1 MAKKGITVRMEESEY
16 ELLLINANG
25 YRSLQQYIH
34 NKLFETVPVIIED
47 IQGKKEICSYFDTM
61 RTEMIKQEKV
71 LRDSISDIANSIED
85 RKKFESILN
94 TMIYQRKQIEY
105 LLNKKLYREF
115 MDDKELA
122 EQEVSDDAS
131 F

>member
-1 MAKKGITVRMEESEY
+1 MAKKGITVRMEKSEY
-16 ELLLINANG
+16 ELLVKNASG

-34 NKLFETVPVIIED
+34 DKLFEDRTLIVED
-47 IQGKKEICSYFDTM
+47 IQGKKEICSYFETM
-61 RTEMIKQEKV
+61 RAEMVKQEKV
-71 LRDSISDIANSIED
+71 LRDSIPDIAISVND
-85 RKKFESILN
+85 RKQLESILN

-105 LLNKKLYREF
+105 LLSKKLYREF

-131 F
+131 Y

>member
-1 MAKKGITVRMEESEY
+1 
-16 ELLLINANG
+16 
-25 YRSLQQYIH
+25 
-34 NKLFETVPVIIED
+34 
-47 IQGKKEICSYFDTM
+47 
-61 RTEMIKQEKV
+61 MIKQEKV

-131 F
+131 Y